1 MKVFILEDISPA
13 LAKGIIT
20 QLDTVTDKSP
30 IEVVIFSQGGDVL
43 SGNAIISALRN
54 TGSHI
59 VTNVIGL
66 ASSMAAIISQVG
78 DVRLIAEDATFN
90 IHNAAMSSNGRP
102 TKENHLAAASTLEA
116 MDNLMLNVMAN
127 NKLSP
132 GELRTL
138 MEEDV
143 LLSATEAVA
152 LGFFDKI
159 SQPVKAVALL
169 NKEVKSFKNMNKLES
184 IMNKVQ
190 ISAIKLGLMKA
201 ELTDEESARKAELQ
215 AMESL
220 TEEQQAELDALI
232 AKDEAEAPAEAIGDE
247 DTGADVLTSEMVTRE
262 EFEAFKAEMLA
273 FMEQVLAGINEVPSE
288 EVMASLV
295 EAQTTAKLDNVLK
308 AIKSKTTIPVAKQN
322 FEQPKPQAGFDMSI
336 IDARVKEIKQKYNR

>member
-13 LAKGIIT
+13 LAKGVIT
-20 QLDTVTDKSP
+20 QLDTVTDSTP

-43 SGNAIISALRN
+43 SGNAIIRALRN

-59 VTNVIGL
+59 TTNVIGL

-90 IHNAAMSSNGRP
+90 IHNSAMAGEGRG
-102 TKENHLAAASTLEA
+102 TKENHLSAASTLEA

-127 NKLSP
+127 NNLSAN
-132 GELRTL
+132 ELKTL

-143 LLSATEAVA
+143 LLSASEAVA

-159 SQPVKAVALL
+159 SKPVKAVAML
-169 NKEVKSFKNMNKLES
+169 NKEVKSIKNMNKLES

-190 ISAIKLGLMKA
+190 ISAIKLGIMKA
-201 ELTDEESARKAELQ
+201 ELTDEESARKAELK

-232 AKDEAEAPAEAIGDE
+232 AKDEAVVPEALEHE
-247 DTGADVLTSEMVTRE
+247 ETGAEVLTSDMVSRE

-288 EVMASLV
+288 EQMIEKV
-295 EAQTTAKLDNVLK
+295 EEQTTAKLDNVLK
-308 AIKSKTTIPVAKQN
+308 AIKSKTTIPVASQN

-336 IDARVKEIKQKYNR
+336 IDARVKDIKQKYNR